1 MARWVLNCSNCNEAF
16 THSTIDDTGIA
27 NYFMPKK
34 PDFPPDGAEFECP
47 NCGHS
52 ATYQQSDLRFQHFQ

>member
-1 MARWVLNCSNCNEAF
+1 MARWILICRKCEEAF

-34 PDFPPDGAEFECP
+34 PDLPGGAEFECP

-52 ATYQQSDLRFQHFQ
+52 ATYNQADLRYQRQQ